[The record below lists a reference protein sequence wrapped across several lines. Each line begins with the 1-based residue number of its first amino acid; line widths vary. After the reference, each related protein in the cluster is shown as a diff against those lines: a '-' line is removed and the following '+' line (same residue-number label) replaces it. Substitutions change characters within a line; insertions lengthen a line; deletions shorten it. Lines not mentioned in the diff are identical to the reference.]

1 MPSVS
6 CWVAVYRDERTHR
19 KSVGLSK
26 PRKVNSTP
34 ASGSR
39 TWSGLFRQQQ
49 QTVCWEQVGL
59 YHLRG
64 KRLQSVATISILED
78 HPHNPDW
85 RHRLALV
92 KHDIHLAGRCAP
104 GCSTCMH
111 QPRPLEPRSQPSLS
125 LDEPHSPLWFHARA
139 FFLP

>member
-1 MPSVS
+1 MLGCRVPGRADPSQKRGTLK
-6 CWVAVYRDERTHR
+6 AE
-19 KSVGLSK
+19 KSQLK
-26 PRKVNSTP
+26 PSLRIAHMVWSVPTAATNSLLGTGR
-34 ASGSR
+34 SISS
-39 TWSGLFRQQQ
+39 T
-49 QTVCWEQVGL
+49 
-59 YHLRG
+59 G